1 MHEHIWNCLRL
12 VSEELNRLQAYKA
25 DCVKRGQSGA
35 DIQGQIDELL
45 VRREHLQ
52 RALCTSLTAN
62 AMAEPTS

>member
-1 MHEHIWNCLRL
+1 MQEYLWNQLKL
-12 VSEELNRLQAYKA
+12 VSDELDRLRAYKA

-52 RALCTSLTAN
+52 KTLSTNLAATARAGH
-62 AMAEPTS
+62 

>member
-1 MHEHIWNCLRL
+1 MHEHIWNCLKL
-12 VSEELNRLQAYKA
+12 VSEELDRLQAYKV

-45 VRREHLQ
+45 VRREHLR

-62 AMAEPTS
+62 AIAESAS